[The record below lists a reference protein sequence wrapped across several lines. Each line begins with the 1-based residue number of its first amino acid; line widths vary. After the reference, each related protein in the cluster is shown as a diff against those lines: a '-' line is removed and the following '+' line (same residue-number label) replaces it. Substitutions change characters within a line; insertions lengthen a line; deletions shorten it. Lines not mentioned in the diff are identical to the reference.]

1 MSITS
6 QVHVIDVGEVELND
20 LILST
25 SYRNLVET
33 QNAVYERSHSVL
45 LSFVEASVAGWSVK
59 AGQPIAAMVTRI
71 PDGIG
76 ELRITS
82 RGKDVELVFFDATSS
97 NLMAIHSHAVAENTL
112 QSIYSPP
119 TTGNLDIIVSVNL
132 DGFVRQMLIEWDY
145 AKLP

>member
-25 SYRNLVET
+25 SYRDLVET
-33 QNAVYERSHSVL
+33 QNAVFQASHSVL

-71 PDGIG
+71 PEGIDQ
-76 ELRITS
+76 LRITS
-82 RGKDVELVFFDATSS
+82 RGKDVELAFFDATAPGS
-97 NLMAIHSHAVAENTL
+97 MAVHSHAGAENTII
-112 QSIYSPP
+112 SYYSPP
-119 TTGNLDIIVSVNL
+119 VTGDIDIIVSVNL
-132 DGFVRQMLIEWDY
+132 DGFVRQMLIEWDSTR
-145 AKLP
+145 LP